1 MQLIQ
6 TKVYSTK
13 KTFHVDY
20 VLDSQSQSK
29 SPEENFRAMVEYL
42 FSKGVKY
49 FKMFYHLGYDQCDW
63 DSDHLSDMITP
74 ETTEEEWQS
83 LLPGIMGNLPN
94 VCTQLNEHCL
104 AIVGCRTGNLHC
116 SSRIPHEDALH
127 VCECFNR
134 RG

>member
-1 MQLIQ
+1 M
-6 TKVYSTK
+6 
-13 KTFHVDY
+13 
-20 VLDSQSQSK
+20 DSQSQSK

-49 FKMFYHLGYDQCDW
+49 FKIFYHLGYDQCDW